1 MTLKEIRMEITT
13 DSSGDAVV
21 YGSPSVVAKLI
32 GVIFDSGDMD
42 TGADYTL
49 TTDQYPVVETIFYIE
64 NGGTS
69 DLIWYPRHLSQT
81 DTGGDR
87 TDTAGASRVPP
98 LMLGRPKLTVAQGGN
113 KKSGAWILVLEE

>member
-1 MTLKEIRMEITT
+1 MSLREVRIPFTT

-21 YGSPSVVAKLI
+21 YGSPSVMAKLI
-32 GVIFDSGDMD
+32 GVVFDRGDMA

-49 TTDQYPVVETIFYIE
+49 TTDQYPVVETIFSITD
-64 NGGTS
+64 GGTS
-69 DLIWYPRHLSQT
+69 DKIWYPRHLSQT

-113 KKSGAWILVLEE
+113 VTSGAWILILEE